1 MKEENATKI
10 AKGAGTAFVGIGIG
24 MFLSYLGVLLIARY
38 LGPEGFGLISL
49 ASTITIIV
57 TTIVLVGLADGVVR
71 FVSYYN
77 GDKARRKGTVLF
89 ALKAVLALGLLASFI
104 VFLFAEWVSV
114 KVFHDE
120 SLIPVLRIF
129 SIGIP
134 FYTLLYIG
142 KGALQGLQE
151 IRLLVSV
158 RDIIWNCTRLAL
170 LVGVF
175 LIGFGVVG
183 VAFAYVFAIAI
194 ASLIGFYYTN
204 KKFQLFSNTNSVSVR
219 KELLSF
225 SLPLMFVGMVGL
237 VTGWTDTIMLGYFL
251 TTTDIGIYRIALSTA
266 SIVMMAPSA
275 FGTIFY
281 PVITEIYAKRD
292 FNELRSTNK
301 TVTKWVFMIM
311 LPMVLLMML
320 FSKQVLYILY
330 GSPYVIGALSL
341 CILAIGYL
349 VFSLFYLTNQILPT
363 TGRTKLVLLNMCIGA
378 FFNVILNTYLIPIY
392 GITGAAFATTLS
404 FLIIALC
411 AFSEVYHITKIQPFK
426 LNYTKIGFAS
436 LVSLVVVY
444 VVTRFLFNNTI
455 PVYVLIAMLVL
466 YMVLYAGLLLVLR
479 SFEAGDIVIMKLI
492 EKKVGLKSIWVR
504 NIVGRF
510 L

>member
-77 GDKARRKGTVLF
+77 DDEGRRKGTVLF
-89 ALKAVLALGLLASFI
+89 ALKVVLVLGLLASFI

-129 SIGIP
+129 SFGIP
-134 FYTLLYIG
+134 FYALLYIG

-151 IRLLVSV
+151 IRLLVYV
-158 RDIIWNCTRLAL
+158 RDIIWNGSRLVL
-170 LVGVF
+170 LVGIF
-175 LIGFGVVG
+175 LIGFGIVG
-183 VAFAYVFAIAI
+183 VAFAYLFAIVI
-194 ASLIGFYYTN
+194 ASLIAFYYTN
-204 KKFQLFSNTNSVSVR
+204 KKLQLFSNPNSVSVR
-219 KELLSF
+219 KKLLSF

-237 VTGWTDTIMLGYFL
+237 VSGWTDTIMLGYFL
-251 TTTDIGIYRIALSTA
+251 TTTDIGIYRISLSTA
-266 SIVMMAPSA
+266 SIVMIAPSA

-292 FNELRSTNK
+292 FSELRSTNE

-311 LPMVLLMML
+311 LPMVLLMMF
-320 FSKQVLYILY
+320 FSEQVLYILY

-341 CILAIGYL
+341 CILGLGNLII
-349 VFSLFYLTNQILPT
+349 SLFYLTNQLLPT
-363 TGRTKLVLLNMCIGA
+363 TGHTKLVLLNMCIGA
-378 FFNVILNTYLIPIY
+378 VFNVILNVYLIPIY

-411 AFSEVYHITKIQPFK
+411 AFTEVYYLTKIQPFK
-426 LNYTKIGFAS
+426 AKYVKIVFAS

-444 VVTRFLFNNTI
+444 VVTRYVFNNDI
-455 PVYVLIAMLVL
+455 PIIVLAGMFVL
-466 YMVLYAGLLLVLR
+466 YMALYVGLLLVLR
-479 SFEAGDIVIMKLI
+479 SFEEGDIVIMKLI
-492 EKKVGLKSIWVR
+492 EKKAGLRSKWIRS
-504 NIVGRF
+504 IVGRF